1 MQPGLGDGTLKWE
14 PNVIVGLWDH
24 SCAMTSGQ
32 LDVKPDKSNKIWSN
46 HRPSPLPSYPR
57 PDQGKKS
64 AGGQGIYILCI
75 FRRRR
80 KQRRVWKEG
89 RIASLFCR
97 SNHSSSAIAVIYEDG
112 RAPLKEFNLNGFL
125 KKSSLK
131 MPKLFC
137 WIKNWRGSNGARRFE
152 MNNPFVYN
160 EF

>member
-1 MQPGLGDGTLKWE
+1 MFFFYQITLRSLVAKIQERIAKILYRKIAESWYCGKIQVKQLSVELFSVDTSRMQPGLGDGTLKWE
-14 PNVIVGLWDH
+14 PNVIVGLWAH

-80 KQRRVWKEG
+80 KQRRV
-89 RIASLFCR
+89 
-97 SNHSSSAIAVIYEDG
+97 
-112 RAPLKEFNLNGFL
+112 
-125 KKSSLK
+125 
-131 MPKLFC
+131 
-137 WIKNWRGSNGARRFE
+137 
-152 MNNPFVYN
+152 
-160 EF
+160 